1 VSDGAPVL
9 RPAPLARRLAS
20 LVYELLI
27 ATAIVLV
34 AGFALTPVMSPVAD
48 PGHALVTPSALA
60 RVAGFTALVAL
71 LGAYGVLGW
80 SGGRRTLPMK
90 TWRLA
95 LVDATGAPPTP
106 SRALVRYAAAWIG
119 PLVALAA
126 YATTHSRWAALALAL
141 NYAWALVDRERR
153 FLHDRLAGTRLVDD
167 RERPRT

>member
-1 VSDGAPVL
+1 MSDGARIP
-9 RPAPLARRLAS
+9 RSAPLARRLAS

-27 ATAIVLV
+27 ASAIVLV
-34 AGFALTPVMSPVAD
+34 AGFALTPLMSPVAGPD
-48 PGHALVTPSALA
+48 HALVTPAPWA
-60 RVAGFTALVAL
+60 RIAGFVALVAL
-71 LGAYGVLGW
+71 FGAYGAVGW

-95 LVDATGAPPTP
+95 LVDAAGAPPTP

-126 YATTHSRWAALALAL
+126 YATTDTRWAALAVAL
-141 NYAWALVDRERR
+141 NYAWALVDRDRQ

-167 RERPRT
+167 RERP